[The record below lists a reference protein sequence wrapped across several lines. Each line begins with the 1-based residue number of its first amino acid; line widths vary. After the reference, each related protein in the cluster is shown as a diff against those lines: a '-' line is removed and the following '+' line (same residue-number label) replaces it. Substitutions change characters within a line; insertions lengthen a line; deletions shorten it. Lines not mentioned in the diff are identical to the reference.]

1 MRRFFAFCRPE
12 DRQRFGRSIFI
23 GIVTSMMGALR
34 IPALGITVQDTLA
47 GKLSFKTLGIAVGI
61 MLFSLIV
68 TVLSK
73 MYTTMLQTEGGYG
86 TCSFKRIE
94 IAKHMRC
101 LPMGYYNA
109 NSLGKITAVT
119 TATMDA
125 LASIATRVVMLVTQG
140 IMTAMMIT
148 VSILFYSPYIAAIC
162 AGGIVLFLLMNA
174 HMIKVSGRV
183 ADSKQK
189 AMETLT
195 EAVLSYIQGIME
207 VKNYNLVGA
216 SLNMLGDAI
225 DQKQQADFSERH
237 ILPSLCLQKMI
248 VKLTGVAV
256 CMAAIFLYLNGNMNL
271 AYVIVFLAASFM
283 LYETLDAV
291 GTYSALLRSVE
302 QAMTQTE
309 EILQAEGMNTE
320 GKEMALENY
329 DIELKHVSFSYGKE
343 PVIQD
348 VSVKIPEHTLTAIVG
363 PSGSGKTTLAK
374 LISRFWDVDRGEI
387 TLGGENIKAFSY
399 HALIQNF
406 SFVFQNVYLF
416 EDTLA
421 NNIRFGMADAS
432 MEQVIAAAKKAC
444 CHDFILSLPDGY
456 DTVCRE
462 GGSNLSGGEKQRIS
476 IARAIMKDAP
486 VIILDEATANIDP
499 ENEAE
504 LTKAVEELTK
514 NKTVIMI
521 AHRLKT
527 VKNAD
532 CILVLDSGRI
542 VQQGT
547 HEQLLKEDGI
557 YRRFVES
564 RTKAIGWKITKPEVQ
579 HEICNT

>member
-1 MRRFFAFCRPE
+1 
-12 DRQRFGRSIFI
+12 
-23 GIVTSMMGALR
+23 MGALR
-34 IPALGITVQDTLA
+34 IPALGITVQDALA
-47 GKLSFKTLGIAVGI
+47 GRLSCKTLGIAVGI

-73 MYTTMLQTEGGYG
+73 MYTTMLQTEGGYQ

-94 IAKHMRC
+94 IAEHMRY
-101 LPMGYYNA
+101 LPMGYYNE
-109 NSLGKITAVT
+109 NSMGKITTVT

-162 AGGIVLFLLMNA
+162 AAGIFLFLLMNA
-174 HMIKVSGRV
+174 HMIRVSGQV
-183 ADSKQK
+183 ADGKRK

-207 VKNYNLVGA
+207 VKNYNLVGD
-216 SLNMLGDAI
+216 SLNTLGDAI
-225 DQKQQADFSERH
+225 HQKQQADFSERH

-256 CMAAIFLYLNGNMNL
+256 CMTAIFLYLNGAMNL
-271 AYVIVFLAASFM
+271 AYVIVFLAAAFM

-320 GKEMALENY
+320 GKETAPENY
-329 DIELKHVSFSYGKE
+329 DIELKNVSFSYGKE

-348 VSVKIPEHTLTAIVG
+348 VSVKIPKHTLTAIVG

-374 LISRFWDVDRGEI
+374 LISRFWDVDRGEV
-387 TLGGENIKAFSY
+387 TLGGENIKEFSY
-399 HALIQNF
+399 NALIQNF

-416 EDTLA
+416 EDTIA
-421 NNIRFGMADAS
+421 NNIRFGMTDAS
-432 MEQVIAAAKKAC
+432 MEQVVAAAKKAC

-504 LTKAVEELTK
+504 LTEAIEELTK

-532 CILVLDSGRI
+532 CILVLDAGRI

-547 HEQLLKEDGI
+547 HEQLMQEDGI
-557 YRRFVES
+557 YKRFVES
-564 RTKAIGWKITKPEVQ
+564 RTKAIGWKISKPEVQ